1 MNILKEKRK
10 ELGLTQIQAAQ
21 ICGVSRRTYQTYEE
35 SDVIN
40 KAYQEIIDKLN
51 EIGILDGTNYIVNI
65 KTIKSVC
72 EKLFKEEYPEVK
84 AAYLFGSYARGEAT
98 SKSDIDILIVC
109 EPMGMK
115 LYGISV
121 RLEEEL
127 HKKVDIVTHRQLN
140 DNFKFMEQVLKDG
153 IKIYGTTSI
162 TKNRSFNTT
171 YRFGIE

>member
-1 MNILKEKRK
+1 MLKE
-10 ELGLTQIQAAQ
+10 QP
-21 ICGVSRRTYQTYEE
+21 VYQ
-35 SDVIN
+35 VI
-40 KAYQEIIDKLN
+40 
-51 EIGILDGTNYIVNI
+51 
-65 KTIKSVC
+65 
-72 EKLFKEEYPEVK
+72 
-84 AAYLFGSYARGEAT
+84 LFGSYAKKNAN

-162 TKNRSFNTT
+162 TKNRSSNTT